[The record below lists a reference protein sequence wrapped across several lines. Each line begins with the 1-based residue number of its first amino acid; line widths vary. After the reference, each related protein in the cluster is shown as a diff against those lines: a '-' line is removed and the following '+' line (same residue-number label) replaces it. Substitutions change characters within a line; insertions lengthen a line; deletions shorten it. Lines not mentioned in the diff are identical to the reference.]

1 MEQMW
6 KTIYLCEDSVEGIFT
21 AVYDAWGNR
30 RKQGTQ
36 EIRATQTGGHN
47 YELFAEY
54 VAVVS
59 DAEKTEKVLRSVRKK
74 LSAGLEYML
83 LKAAMSNSEERA
95 QIIYEVLQW
104 SFAKGRDCSN
114 DLSVA
119 CNCRLMEILRYY
131 GNEEHLMLGFLR
143 FQPVGEH
150 QWLAVMEPK
159 NNILPGLMAHFSGRF
174 NTENFIIFDKG
185 RGIAG
190 IYNSVQST
198 AHEPWALVELDDAQ
212 KSALERAEKRKDRYK
227 NLWKIFFK
235 TIAIEERENYTC
247 QRNLCPL
254 WYRTYMT
261 EFLREDE
268 DTDARETGR
277 EEVRELPTDTL
288 INYITSASR
297 Q

>member
-30 RKQGTQ
+30 KKQGMQ

-74 LSAGLEYML
+74 LSASLEYML
-83 LKAAMSNSEERA
+83 LKAAMSHAEERA
-95 QIIYEVLQW
+95 QVIYEVLQL
-104 SFAKGRDCSN
+104 SFAKGRDCSR
-114 DLSVA
+114 DLSVV

-131 GNEEHLMLGFLR
+131 ANEEHLMLGFLR

-150 QWLAVMEPK
+150 RWLAVMEPK
-159 NNILPGLMAHFSGRF
+159 NNILPGLMAHFSQRF
-174 NTENFIIFDKG
+174 NTEDFIIFDKG

-190 IYNSVQST
+190 IYNSTQKT
-198 AHEPWALVELDDAQ
+198 LQEPWVLMELDDTQ
-212 KSALERAEKRKDRYK
+212 KNALERAEKRKDRYK
-227 NLWKIFFK
+227 NLWRIFFK
-235 TIAIEERENYTC
+235 TIAIDERENYAC

-261 EFLREDE
+261 EFLRENGDSVE
-268 DTDARETGR
+268 HEFRQ
-277 EEVRELPTDTL
+277 EVSDQKPD
-288 INYITSASR
+288 ISANYITRLSR